1 MKQCAVGACIGLT
14 GTVGVVMLRVAL
26 KSGLYQTLYMTEVTV
41 RDLSSL
47 VGEVLL
53 LPVLG

>member
-14 GTVGVVMLRVAL
+14 GTVGVVMLQVAL

-47 VGEVLL
+47 VVEVLL